1 MNKQELLDKAV
12 VQFGGKWPEHCV
24 VYVYMS
30 HRPEIENTAY
40 YPFYVT
46 NYKPEDYVCW
56 HISEFQHRASEL
68 GYVNGYRWGVE
79 YELDGK
85 GPDLPDDTLIVWTD
99 SVRSAETT
107 CHGMN
112 WVGVESFRITDQR
125 YKPADTGYL
134 DSVSEYT
141 ENNHEISAGLTGAEC
156 MDLAEEMFWQFDN
169 LVSKTPENQRI
180 LFKQFLGAYH
190 KRLVFAQ
197 NQRANDLLATDW
209 YCYET
214 QKALRLPPVGV
225 ECIVE
230 YDTSKNLWFR
240 ANVYYKNENCIVGR
254 WLEGPAECCLFDY
267 NFSCKSFRPLDWNR
281 KAEAE
286 RKLVVDAVR
295 EFWDSNKSDRLND
308 WFNAAYDAGY
318 LRLPADKS

>member
-1 MNKQELLDKAV
+1 MKSKPDLIDKAV
-12 VQFGGKWPEHCV
+12 HELNGVLPDFKNEKYAMAKDALYMPFVKESFICNREQFE
-24 VYVYMS
+24 
-30 HRPEIENTAY
+30 
-40 YPFYVT
+40 
-46 NYKPEDYVCW
+46 
-56 HISEFQHRASEL
+56 HRASEL

-112 WVGVESFRITDQR
+112 WVGVESFKITDQR
-125 YKPADTGYL
+125 YKPADTSYL

-197 NQRANDLLATDW
+197 NQRANDFLATDW

-214 QKALRLPPVGV
+214 QKALRLPPVGT
-225 ECIVE
+225 ECEWKPHEPCKADWKKCVIDYIHGEWVCV
-230 YDTSKNLWFR
+230 TNSNSHKMKQILN
-240 ANVYYKNENCIVGR
+240 NVK
-254 WLEGPAECCLFDY
+254 
-267 NFSCKSFRPLDWNR
+267 FRPLDWNR

-286 RKLVVDAVR
+286 RKRVVDAAL
-295 EFWDSNKSDRLND
+295 EFFHETAEFNVSESFNKL
-308 WFNAAYDAGY
+308 YDAGY